1 MSENLLSF
9 DNNNSNFKRKKLF
22 KRNNSNNL
30 KETKD
35 IFILKQDAYLLKL
48 LEKKIKLKKIYKS
61 KKLNQ
66 KVIRLINPRIYKD
79 THDENNT
86 SGNFKNKKINQNINY
101 RNIIIRRDKKQTIN
115 NSFIN
120 RENEKGNILNF
131 TDNLITSKLYNNN
144 ISKNNKNILKII
156 NKDDNNYKVIK
167 TKFNNNK
174 SLIKFPK
181 IYRIKSITLRNNG
194 NITNYNN
201 SYYDFNNNFLK
212 EKNKHKNYITLFEK
226 RIFQNNKK
234 KFSLMDLAKK
244 IQNNSYQIINKE
256 KYNSHV
262 KNKKHLKIN

>member
-1 MSENLLSF
+1 MQKQMSENQLSF

-115 NSFIN
+115 NSFII
-120 RENEKGNILNF
+120 RENEKGNTVKYF
-131 TDNLITSKLYNNN
+131 GVPPP
-144 ISKNNKNILKII
+144 LKKIFVCSLAVLWSSLPRKKI
-156 NKDDNNYKVIK
+156 NNYIK
-167 TKFNNNK
+167 
-174 SLIKFPK
+174 
-181 IYRIKSITLRNNG
+181 
-194 NITNYNN
+194 
-201 SYYDFNNNFLK
+201 
-212 EKNKHKNYITLFEK
+212 
-226 RIFQNNKK
+226 
-234 KFSLMDLAKK
+234 
-244 IQNNSYQIINKE
+244 
-256 KYNSHV
+256 
-262 KNKKHLKIN
+262 